1 MKLFFGPTCF
11 LSLVWIGY
19 VKSFGILV
27 NVNQRGNRWIPT
39 TTRSHSFKKIDS
51 TKRFRYIITT
61 KSSSPILFAA
71 KKDNGGDGNNDELS
85 KGMED
90 AFRQLEELNSF
101 GDDSFTVPERKVK
114 QDEAFAKA
122 MQELDLK
129 EIQQQTGPAP
139 TPEAEAALYSDM
151 AKEISGTSEMDIID
165 DLKSDLGSDSKTSI
179 PRFDPESRE
188 SEKFMEKA
196 FDEALEEAKAKGGEE
211 SIVVDKESILDN
223 KEIMKEIEA
232 IFDKANEQLLEGLEE
247 IRAEQI
253 ELSKASAQRNSKES
267 EEKIKEDEERLAAAE
282 ANMKKMLQKVNDET
296 KNVEAAIEDLKRA
309 QEEMGGGVDGQLLDL
324 KSGGIIK
331 QATLVGSL
339 LFSFR
344 SLVDGIA
351 FLEGDTSHLVPAIA
365 QGGIALVCVALLVFR
380 K

>member
-1 MKLFFGPTCF
+1 M
-11 LSLVWIGY
+11 
-19 VKSFGILV
+19 
-27 NVNQRGNRWIPT
+27 
-39 TTRSHSFKKIDS
+39 
-51 TKRFRYIITT
+51 
-61 KSSSPILFAA
+61 FAA
-71 KKDNGGDGNNDELS
+71 KKDNGGDGNNNNDELS

-129 EIQQQTGPAP
+129 EIQQQTGTSAP
-139 TPEAEAALYSDM
+139 TTPEAEAALYTDM

-351 FLEGDTSHLVPAIA
+351 FLGGDTSHLVPAIA